1 MDRKRRTQRLTLA
14 AFFVAV
20 QAVMTVT
27 PVGYLPIGALS
38 ITTMHI
44 PVILAGIL
52 IGPSF
57 GAVMGFVFGL
67 SSMLRATFSP
77 GLTSFV
83 FSPFI
88 TVGGISGNFS
98 SLLIVFV
105 PRILLGWLSGK
116 TYRMLVDMTGKES
129 LSAMISAGLNT
140 VIHTLLVMGGIW
152 AFFGAPYASVLGISE
167 AALGT
172 AIGAV
177 IVSNGIP
184 EAVLAAVVIPAL
196 LKALLPMVKRM
207 GLYEKTEKKEKTK
220 EVEYAVSSDN
230 GCRKHAY

>member
-1 MDRKRRTQRLTLA
+1 MDRKKRTQRLTLA

-44 PVILAGIL
+44 PVILAGVL

-67 SSMLRATFSP
+67 SSMLRATFAP
-77 GLTSFV
+77 GLTSFL

-116 TYRMLVDMTGKES
+116 MYRMLLKMTGNS
-129 LSAMISAGLNT
+129 SISAMISAGLNT
-140 VIHTLLVMGGIW
+140 LIHTFLVMGGIW
-152 AFFGAPYASVLGISE
+152 YFFGAPYASVLGIAES
-167 AALGT
+167 ALAG

-177 IVSNGIP
+177 VVSNGIP
-184 EAVLAAVVIPAL
+184 EAILAAIVIPAL
-196 LKALLPMVKRM
+196 LRALQPTVRRM
-207 GLYEKTEKKEKTK
+207 GLYEKEQKKET
-220 EVEYAVSSDN
+220 EVAYAVSSDN

>member
-1 MDRKRRTQRLTLA
+1 MDRKKRTQRLTLA

-20 QAVMTVT
+20 QAVMTAT
-27 PVGYLPIGALS
+27 PVGYLPLGPLS

-52 IGPSF
+52 AGPSF
-57 GAVMGFVFGL
+57 GAFMGFVFGL
-67 SSMLRATFSP
+67 SSMLRATFAP
-77 GLTSFV
+77 GVTSFL

-116 TYRMLVDMTGKES
+116 TYRMLVRMTGREYM
-129 LSAMISAGLNT
+129 SALVSAALNT

-152 AFFGAPYASVLGISE
+152 YFFGAPYASVLGISE
-167 AALGT
+167 AAL
-172 AIGAV
+172 AGAV
-177 IVSNGIP
+177 ASVVVSNGIP
-184 EAVLAAVVIPAL
+184 EAVLAAVVVPAL
-196 LKALLPMVKRM
+196 LRALLPAAKRM
-207 GLYEKTEKKEKTK
+207 GIYEKEKKAEGAKY
-220 EVEYAVSSDN
+220 EVSSDN
-230 GCRKHAY
+230 GRRQHAY